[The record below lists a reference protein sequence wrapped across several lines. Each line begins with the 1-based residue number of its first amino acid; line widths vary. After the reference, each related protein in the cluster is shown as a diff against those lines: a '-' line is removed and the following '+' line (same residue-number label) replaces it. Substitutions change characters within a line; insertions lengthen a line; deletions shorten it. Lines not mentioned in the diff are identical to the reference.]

1 MPQPGDLGADG
12 TVAAV
17 GSMCAALLHRKS
29 IPLDVSFIEL
39 GGDSLL
45 LIALLT
51 EIEERF
57 DVYLGAEDILDD
69 LTASGIASAISRV
82 RQAG

>member
-1 MPQPGDLGADG
+1 MPQPGGYADDG
-12 TVAAV
+12 TVREV

-29 IPLDVSFIEL
+29 IPLDVSFIDL

-57 DVYLGAEDILDD
+57 GVFLGAEDILDD
-69 LTASGIASAISRV
+69 LTASGIASAISRM
-82 RQAG
+82 RHAG